1 MFTLV
6 ALDGPRAGQVAR
18 GTLALVPTDTVHRLY
33 DTRFGAP
40 RRRRDERPLRGWAEV
55 RGEVGLETAG
65 TPLDSRDPAL
75 PGVVSILDSAQSRLT
90 IRLGDRLM
98 FDGGFNELTVTE
110 AGDDGFVG
118 QWRSSLGYTN
128 YHASGDF
135 CARRTGGGSRGRT
148 PHAHR
153 GGRARAE
160 LVEQVKRIR

>member
-40 RRRRDERPLRGWAEV
+40 RRRRDERPLRGWAEL

-90 IRLGDRLM
+90 LRLGDRLM

-118 QWRSSLGYTN
+118 QWRYPPWRVRSTGSIVD
-128 YHASGDF
+128 AEV
-135 CARRTGGGSRGRT
+135 ARFPPWEG
-148 PHAHR
+148 P
-153 GGRARAE
+153 AE
-160 LVEQVKRIR
+160 KRRRR